1 VQLDRLCDLTL
12 QLSAFGFR
20 DHFGELPHL
29 LHSANC
35 TQVDLVLDKLKTNS
49 GFSSSRYALGVLIAS
64 SDKANTTATIIS
76 RKSLD
81 DEHSPGVFTVR
92 MFLVFLRLDV
102 EAEVVDVEGINLT

>member
-1 VQLDRLCDLTL
+1 MWLNL

-29 LHSANC
+29 LHSANS
-35 TQVDLVLDKLKTNS
+35 TQVDLVFDKLNTNS
-49 GFSSSRYALGVLIAS
+49 SFTNSRFALEILLAS
-64 SDKANTTATIIS
+64 SDTVNTTATIIS

-92 MFLVFLRLDV
+92 EFSLL
-102 EAEVVDVEGINLT
+102 III